1 MSASVLVQYNL
12 KPHKRNQ
19 KPLAFFSEESPLV
32 QDRCQTSK
40 EGIFPNF
47 FSLFQSHRSLHAATV
62 TDYLQVTSD
71 DLESERKGID
81 FNALFKSCTKLQQ
94 VKCAHTLVVVS
105 GRFKD
110 NFLSSKIVNLYSQH
124 GDVSLAWWT
133 FHHLPNK
140 DVYTWN
146 SMAFAYVS
154 HGRFREALG
163 CFNQFFT
170 TSGLR
175 PDFYTFPP
183 VVKACR
189 DLLDGK
195 KIHCLVLKLGFERDV
210 FVAASLVHMYSRF
223 GLVGDAKKLFDDL
236 PARDRGSWNA
246 MISGYCQNGNAAE
259 ALDVADEMR
268 LEGVKMD
275 AITVASVL
283 PVCAQVGDILSGK
296 LIHLY
301 VIKHG
306 LEFELFVSNALINM
320 YAKFGSLG
328 QAQKVFG
335 QMVVRDIVSWN
346 SIIAAYEQNNNPVTA
361 RLFFHKMQQAR
372 VQPDLLTL
380 VSLASIVA
388 QLNDNRNGRS
398 IHGFVMRKEH
408 KEITPNQGTW
418 VDVFYTG
425 NQTHPRWVEIY
436 RELRGL
442 TAKIKTIGYA
452 PDFSYVLQD
461 VEEDE
466 KEHILMGHSE
476 RLAIAYGIISTSPK
490 NSYPDLQEH
499 EGLR

>member
-1 MSASVLVQYNL
+1 MKGSRSVQNF
-12 KPHKRNQ
+12 KRRHLF
-19 KPLAFFSEESPLV
+19 KL
-32 QDRCQTSK
+32 
-40 EGIFPNF
+40 
-47 FSLFQSHRSLHAATV
+47 FSLFQSHRTLHAATV

-71 DLESERKGID
+71 DLER
-81 FNALFKSCTKLQQ
+81 
-94 VKCAHTLVVVS
+94 
-105 GRFKD
+105 RFKD

-195 KIHCLVLKLGFERDV
+195 KDTLLGFEI
-210 FVAASLVHMYSRF
+210 
-223 GLVGDAKKLFDDL
+223 
-236 PARDRGSWNA
+236 RDRGSWNA

-268 LEGVKMD
+268 LEG
-275 AITVASVL
+275 
-283 PVCAQVGDILSGK
+283 
-296 LIHLY
+296 
-301 VIKHG
+301 HG

-328 QAQKVFG
+328 QAQKVFWSDG
-335 QMVVRDIVSWN
+335 
-346 SIIAAYEQNNNPVTA
+346 
-361 RLFFHKMQQAR
+361 
-372 VQPDLLTL
+372 
-380 VSLASIVA
+380 
-388 QLNDNRNGRS
+388 
-398 IHGFVMRKEH
+398 EH

-418 VDVFYTG
+418 VSILPAYSHVGALQQGMRIHGRVIKNCLCSDVFVGTCLIDMYGKCGKVDDAISLFYQVPRKSSVPWNAMMSCYGVQGDARDRGLRKNPGWSSITLNNKVDVFYTG
-425 NQTHPRWVEIY
+425 NQTHPRCVEIY

-442 TAKIKTIGYA
+442 TAKIKTIGYV
-452 PDFSYVLQD
+452 PDFSFVLQD

-476 RLAIAYGIISTSPK
+476 RLAIAYGMISTSPK
-490 NSYPDLQEH
+490 TPIRIFKNMRVCGDCHTVTKFISIITEREIIVRDSNRFHHFKGGTCSCGDYW
-499 EGLR
+499 